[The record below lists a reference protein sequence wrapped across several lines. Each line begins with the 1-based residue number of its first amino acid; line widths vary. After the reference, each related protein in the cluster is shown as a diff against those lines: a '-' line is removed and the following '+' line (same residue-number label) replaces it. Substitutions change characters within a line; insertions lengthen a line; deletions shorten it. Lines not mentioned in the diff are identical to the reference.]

1 MCLVYVSSQ
10 VKTSRPLDR
19 EKNDIH
25 YFTVVARDGGDPPL
39 STTTTLTIH
48 IDDVN
53 DNTPYFVY
61 PSEVGV
67 CLSLC
72 LDVDSSSFRCLLCP
86 SSTRLSLTCSEPSCV
101 F

>member
-1 MCLVYVSSQ
+1 MAVSVQ
-10 VKTSRPLDR
+10 VKTNRPLDR
-19 EKNDIH
+19 EKNDCH

-61 PSEVGV
+61 PTEVGV
-67 CLSLC
+67 FCLGG
-72 LDVDSSSFRCLLCP
+72 
-86 SSTRLSLTCSEPSCV
+86 
-101 F
+101 